1 MGAPTGRTS
10 ASGTSPRE
18 LPVTETPTPST
29 TDTPP
34 AGTVMAK
41 AVRRVLLPAL
51 RLLTLAGA
59 GGGAEALVTWLFQ
72 R

>member
-1 MGAPTGRTS
+1 MTD
-10 ASGTSPRE
+10 
-18 LPVTETPTPST
+18 TPTPST
-29 TDTPP
+29 TTTAP

-51 RLLTLAGA
+51 RLLASA
-59 GGGAEALVTWLFQ
+59 AASGGAEALVTWLFQ